1 MSLRYALL
9 GTLSIKP
16 MSGYDIKK
24 AFERSV
30 GLAWNANYS
39 QIYTQLHSLEKE
51 GLVQREDVVQEGK
64 PNKRLYTLTEEGL
77 GELKCWL
84 TQPISMAY
92 LKDEFM
98 LKFFFSD
105 HLDRETLRNHLIEGL
120 RLMKQRAQAVE
131 LVTSG
136 KAPTISRIGAH
147 AAQMGVR
154 YYELYARW
162 IEEALELLDQGELC
176 QENGDVASLRNILA
190 GS

>member
-24 AFERSV
+24 AWERSV

-39 QIYTQLHSLEKE
+39 QIYSQLHGLEKE
-51 GLVQREDVVQEGK
+51 GKVHRQDIVQEGK
-64 PNKRLYTLTEEGL
+64 PNKRLYSLTDAGL
-77 GELKCWL
+77 ADLKAWL
-84 TQPISMAY
+84 REPIDMAY

-98 LKFFFSD
+98 LKFFFAD
-105 HLDRETLRNHLIEGL
+105 HLDKETLRKHLLDAL
-120 RLMKQRAQAVE
+120 RLMKERAQAVE

-147 AAQMGVR
+147 AAQMGLR
-154 YYELYARW
+154 YYHLYAQW
-162 IEEALELLDQGELC
+162 IAEALELLDQGEL
-176 QENGDVASLRNILA
+176 LA
-190 GS
+190 ESSST